1 MEFLQTPD
9 LGANNWNGTAPSR
22 GVRTGITPAIPGA
35 TPILPQSFL
44 GATSAGL
51 PALTPATLDA
61 IPNAT
66 PKVPF
71 TSSPLINQLDR
82 TGIKNSFQSLFSP
95 SPGTNV
101 AATPALLSRAP
112 APGLTPFLSATQ
124 TPGLVPPC
132 SALLPNFPPTPSQ
145 KGASASP
152 KHSEH
157 DQKTP
162 YLTAAAK
169 EAVRREFMSMPSYV
183 TSLPP
188 PGANPQG
195 SPEQQVPEKVASP
208 KYSMQVAVQTGAQ
221 VPASAPHSSTT
232 QLTHQKNEANEGST
246 SGPSSPG
253 DAKVPE
259 ASSKGSAHKETGS
272 STQEATEKAASTHP
286 ESQQPPQQT
295 QVVPPHMHQYF
306 IPPSQPPPGMV
317 MIGQH
322 APVMMAPPPG
332 MFPHP
337 GMVMF
342 PGGQAMI
349 PQHGMM
355 MHPPQAVMPQR
366 VVPPKSETPEERKA
380 RVENEKQE
388 LIREFKKKTREAALV
403 RFRQKRRER
412 RFGKLIRY
420 DCRKKL
426 ADARPRVK
434 GRFVRMK
441 NEDDNDSEPAQV
453 VPNMKT

>member
-9 LGANNWNGTAPSR
+9 LGGNTWSSNVSSR
-22 GVRTGITPAIPGA
+22 GLQTGVTPAIPGA
-35 TPILPQSFL
+35 SPTFPQPGP
-44 GATSAGL
+44 GASSAGL
-51 PALTPATLDA
+51 PSLTPATLNSF
-61 IPNAT
+61 PNAT
-66 PKVPF
+66 PKGLFSSTPF
-71 TSSPLINQLDR
+71 INQLDR

-95 SPGTNV
+95 SPGSNV
-101 AATPALLSRAP
+101 AATPALLSRTT
-112 APGLTPFLSATQ
+112 APGLTPFLNATQ

-132 SALLPNFPPTPSQ
+132 SALLPTFSSFPLQ
-145 KGASASP
+145 KGVSASP
-152 KHSEH
+152 NVSEQG
-157 DQKTP
+157 QKTP

-183 TSLPP
+183 ATLPP
-188 PGANPQG
+188 PEARPQA
-195 SPEQQVPEKVASP
+195 STERQVPEKVASP
-208 KYSMQVAVQTGAQ
+208 KYSVQVVVQTGAQ
-221 VPASAPHSSTT
+221 VPASGPQSSTT
-232 QLTHQKNEANEGST
+232 QLTQQRNEPHEGSLT
-246 SGPSSPG
+246 GPSSPS
-253 DAKVPE
+253 DAKVPDN
-259 ASSKGSAHKETGS
+259 SPKGLVHKETKS
-272 STQEATEKAASTHP
+272 SCQESGEKTTSTHP
-286 ESQQPPQQT
+286 DSQQPHQQT
-295 QVVPPHMHQYF
+295 HAIPPQMHPYF
-306 IPPSQPPPGMV
+306 IPQTQPVPGMV
-317 MIGQH
+317 MFGQH

-342 PGGQAMI
+342 PGGQPMV
-349 PQHGMM
+349 PPHGML
-355 MHPPQAVMPQR
+355 MHPPQSVMPQR

-380 RVENEKQE
+380 RVENEKQD

-441 NEDDNDSEPAQV
+441 NENDDESEPAQV
-453 VPNMKT
+453 VPNMQT